1 MRSCLAHIASVA
13 LVAFL
18 PVLCG
23 AEANRVADVLLIAAA
38 LASWGFT
45 LLYLFRSPWWVRS
58 VGRNL
63 VALGLSLS
71 LVLSQNALSTWWGD
85 DYPLRSEARAL
96 LYSALAIT
104 LVRLALAVVRYQR
117 R

>member
-1 MRSCLAHIASVA
+1 M
-13 LVAFL
+13 AFL

-23 AEANRVADVLLIAAA
+23 VAANRVADVLLIVAA
-38 LASWGFT
+38 LASWAFT
-45 LLYLFRSPWWVRS
+45 LLYLLRSPWWVRP

-63 VALGLSLS
+63 VSLGMSLS

-85 DYPLRSEARAL
+85 DYPLRSEVRAL
-96 LYSALAIT
+96 LYAALTVT
-104 LVRLALAVVRYQR
+104 LVRLGVTIVRYQR

>member
-1 MRSCLAHIASVA
+1 MRSCLAHVSCVG

-23 AEANRVADVLLIAAA
+23 VAANRVADVLLIVAA

-45 LLYLFRSPWWVRS
+45 LVYLLRSPWWVRS

-85 DYPLRSEARAL
+85 DYPLRSEVRAL
-96 LYSALAIT
+96 LYSALAVT
-104 LVRLALAVVRYQR
+104 LVRLTLAVVRYQR